1 MAQATVFFAASTLD
15 TINNFSHSAS
25 SRYNQAITHGVRT
38 LHRQQRAY
46 IYGLSA
52 VLAWSTVATAFKIS
66 LSHLQPAQLVFYAS
80 SASMLVLLSIL
91 GFQGRLAELLP
102 ALARH
107 WRRSL
112 VLGAVNPFIYYLV
125 LFQAYALL
133 PAQEAQAINYTW
145 ALTMTLLAIPL
156 LRQTPKKHDLV
167 AALICYLGVLII
179 ATRGQLL
186 ALHFSNASGLGYA
199 LLSTLLWAAYWIFNA
214 RDEREPVIGLTLN
227 FGFSLP
233 MSALWCL
240 LVSGFGRPTWTALA
254 GAGYIGLFEMGLT
267 FVAWLMAMKLTEST
281 ARIAN
286 LIFLSPLLSLVFI
299 HVFVGETI
307 YPSTFTGLGLIL
319 AGLFLQKWMSRNE
332 AAA

>member
-1 MAQATVFFAASTLD
+1 MEF
-15 TINNFSHSAS
+15 I
-25 SRYNQAITHGVRT
+25 

-46 IYGLSA
+46 LYGLSA

-66 LSHLQPAQLVFYAS
+66 LAHLTPAQLVFYAS
-80 SASMLVLLSIL
+80 TTSFAVLLAVL
-91 GFQGRLAELLP
+91 AAQGRLAELMP
-102 ALARH
+102 ALRRH

-112 VLGAVNPFIYYLV
+112 LLGAVNPFVYYLV

-156 LRQTPKKHDLV
+156 LHHKPHKHDLA
-167 AALICYLGVLII
+167 AALICYSGVLVI
-179 ATRGQLL
+179 ATRGQVLD
-186 ALHFSNASGLGYA
+186 LHFSNAAGLGYA
-199 LLSTLLWAAYWIFNA
+199 LVSTLLWAGYWIFNA
-214 RDEREPVIGLTLN
+214 KDEREPVLGLALN

-233 MSALWCL
+233 LSAAWLAATD
-240 LVSGFGRPTWTALA
+240 GFGHLTGPALA
-254 GAGYIGLFEMGLT
+254 GAAYVGILEMGLT

-307 YPSTFTGLGLIL
+307 YPSTFAGLGLIL
-319 AGLFLQKWMSRNE
+319 SGLLLQKWLGQ
-332 AAA
+332 AQTAPAGG